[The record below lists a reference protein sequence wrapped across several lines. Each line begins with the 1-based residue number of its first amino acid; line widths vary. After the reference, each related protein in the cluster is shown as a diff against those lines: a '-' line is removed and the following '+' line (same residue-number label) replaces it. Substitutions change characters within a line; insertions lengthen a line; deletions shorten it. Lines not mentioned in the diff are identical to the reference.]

1 MNCGFFVMNGLFSK
15 RHEAF
20 PDMGLAKL
28 LHPKGREFRSILLTA
43 LAQILLGYFTLFIQA
58 IYPVWSSPFW
68 PASGAALA
76 SVLLGGPRMLF
87 GVYLGLLVLGFK
99 FFWGPY
105 PLWMAF
111 IVPLGNLAET
121 SLAYLFLRRLAPNF
135 DLGFSNIRQ
144 LALFVLLCPWIPA
157 LTSAT
162 TIQLLLQ
169 FLGTIPPERFLSEL
183 AVYSLGNAT
192 GILLITPLALVWR
205 DYRSFAWKSAEGKK
219 VAALMLTLFAGLWLY
234 YADWAPV
241 WGRLVAVGLI
251 PLTVWGVWITGVR
264 GATLVCLLGSITY
277 FAFDIPGSRPLSI
290 LLEEKQKSAEL
301 RFAMEKQLHGHQ
313 EIQPSPRLAR
323 DISDQIGL
331 LTVICLTILPLGV
344 ASDELRKK
352 SERDR
357 LAMAALSSSFWSW
370 TPAGGNEI
378 ENPEVARLFLPW
390 ARLFLPDRKTGT
402 LRIRSTEANAPTY
415 LSHWLILES
424 DAAGKPQQVTG
435 MLQNFAMEEER
446 DAAMAQARLAELEIQ
461 TLRSHLNPH
470 LLFNCLSGL
479 RGLIAEDPAKAREFS
494 GSLARFLRAVV
505 DSEKQKTIPLR
516 TELSICQDFI
526 RLEELRGRPTA
537 LDIRMGEQDGDAAI
551 PPLTLVTLLENAA
564 KHGQRVGATPM
575 PVEII
580 SDRPDASHIRL
591 RVRQPGTLNRTP
603 DQKNHAGLD
612 LIRRQLGMVFGEKS
626 RLDLSE
632 EPPGRVVA
640 NLVLPA

>member
-1 MNCGFFVMNGLFSK
+1 MW
-15 RHEAF
+15 
-20 PDMGLAKL
+20 LAKGR
-28 LHPKGREFRSILLTA
+28 LHKAMFIRGVLLTA

-76 SVLLGGPRMLF
+76 AVLLGGPRMLL

-111 IVPLGNLAET
+111 IVPLGNLMET
-121 SLAYLFLRRLAPNF
+121 SLAYFLLRRLAPHF
-135 DLGFSNIRQ
+135 DLRFSNIRQ
-144 LALFVLLCPWIPA
+144 LAFFVLLCPWIPA
-157 LTSAT
+157 LASAIS
-162 TIQLLLQ
+162 IQLLLQ
-169 FLGTIPPERFLSEL
+169 FLGSIPPERFLSEL

-192 GILLITPLALVWR
+192 GILLITPLVLVWR
-205 DYRSFAWKSAEGKK
+205 DYRSFAWKSAEGKRIM
-219 VAALMLTLFAGLWLY
+219 VLLLTLFAGLWLY

-251 PLTVWGVWITGVR
+251 PLTVWGVWITGIR

-277 FAFDIPGSRPLSI
+277 FAFDIPGSRPLSV
-290 LLEEKQKSAEL
+290 LLEQKQKAAEL
-301 RFAMEKQLHGHQ
+301 RFVMEKQLHDDRNL
-313 EIQPSPRLAR
+313 QPSPRLAR

-331 LTVICLTILPLGV
+331 LTVICITILPLGV

-352 SERDR
+352 AERDR
-357 LAMAALSSSFWSW
+357 LAMAALSSSFWNW

-390 ARLFLPDRKTGT
+390 TRLFLPDRKTGT
-402 LRIRSTEANAPTY
+402 LKIRPAEANAPTY
-415 LSHWLILES
+415 LSHWLIQEW
-424 DAAGKPQQVTG
+424 DTTGKPQRVTG

-479 RGLIAEDPAKAREFS
+479 RGLIAEDPARAREFS

-505 DSEKQKTIPLR
+505 DAENKKTIPLR
-516 TELSICQDFI
+516 AELAICQDFV

-537 LDIRMGEQDGDAAI
+537 LDIRLGERDGDVAI

-564 KHGQRVGATPM
+564 KHGQRNGNGPM
-575 PVEII
+575 QVEIC
-580 SDRPDASHIRL
+580 SDRPDAGHVRL
-591 RVRQPGTLNRTP
+591 RVRQPGTLTRTQ
-603 DQKNHAGLD
+603 DHQNHAGLD
-612 LIRRQLGMVFGEKS
+612 LIRRQLGVLFGEKS
-626 RLDLSE
+626 RLELSE